1 MSAQATLE
9 ALVEQVQ
16 CCQKLAKLSQM
27 QHEHIEHGRVEQL
40 LDVLKSR
47 QQVVEQMSACEKI
60 IGPAKKQW
68 NDFVATLDEATRSK
82 AEALLAE
89 SRSLLE
95 QITAADRDDALVR
108 QQRRLN
114 IGKQIHQTSSARQVH
129 RMYGAAAYGHR
140 PPRMDLQR

>member
-1 MSAQATLE
+1 MSTQATLD
-9 ALVEQVQ
+9 ALSEQVD
-16 CCQKLAKLSQM
+16 CCQRLAKLQQM
-27 QHEHIEHGRVEQL
+27 QHEHIAHGRVEQL

-47 QQVVEQMSACEKI
+47 QQVVEQMAACEKI
-60 IGPAKKQW
+60 VGPVKKQW
-68 NDFVATLDEATRSK
+68 AQFVTTLDDPTRVK
-82 AEALLAE
+82 AEQLLAE

-95 QITAADRDDALVR
+95 QITAADRDDALVL

-114 IGKQIHQTSSARQVH
+114 LGKEIRQTSSARQVH

>member
-9 ALVEQVQ
+9 ALTEQVE

-47 QQVVEQMSACEKI
+47 QQVVEQMAACERVV
-60 IGPAKKQW
+60 GPVKKQW
-68 NDFVATLDEATRSK
+68 GDFVATLDETTRSK
-82 AEALLAE
+82 AESLLAQ

-95 QITAADRDDALVR
+95 QITAADRDDALVL

-114 IGKQIHQTSSARQVH
+114 IGKEIRQTSSARQVH
-129 RMYGAAAYGHR
+129 KMYGAAAYGHR

>member
-1 MSAQATLE
+1 MSAQATLN
-9 ALVEQVQ
+9 ALTEQVE

-40 LDVLKSR
+40 LDVLKTR
-47 QQVVEQMSACEKI
+47 QQVVEQMAACERI
-60 IGPAKKQW
+60 IGPVKKQW
-68 NDFVATLDEATRSK
+68 SEFVSTLDEAARSK
-82 AEALLAE
+82 AEALVAE

-95 QITAADRDDALVR
+95 QITAADRDDALVL

-114 IGKQIHQTSSARQVH
+114 IGKEMRQTSSARQVH

-140 PPRMDLQR
+140 PPRMDVQR

>member
-9 ALVEQVQ
+9 ALTEQVE

-27 QHEHIEHGRVEQL
+27 QHDHIEHGRVEQL
-40 LDVLKSR
+40 LDVLKTR
-47 QQVVEQMSACEKI
+47 QQVVEQMARCEQVV
-60 IGPAKKQW
+60 GPAKKQW
-68 NDFVATLDEATRSK
+68 EQFVSTLDEATRTK
-82 AEALLAE
+82 AEALVAE

-95 QITAADRDDALVR
+95 QITAADRDDALVL

-114 IGKQIHQTSSARQVH
+114 VGKEIRQTSSARQVH